1 MKGELPCSFA
11 HLTKEQLIQR
21 MVVLKRLI
29 LQKNFEVQAAKDDRN
44 TIWSMLSTVRKEMKE
59 RSMDKEIA
67 RFSRIKAK
75 KKKQDKQ
82 EN

>member
-1 MKGELPCSFA
+1 MKGALPCSFV
-11 HLTKEQLIQR
+11 HLTKEQLVQR

-44 TIWSMLSTVRKEMKE
+44 TVWSMLSTVRKEMKR

-67 RFSRIKAK
+67 RYSRRAK
-75 KKKQDKQ
+75 KKKNKQ
-82 EN
+82 KN